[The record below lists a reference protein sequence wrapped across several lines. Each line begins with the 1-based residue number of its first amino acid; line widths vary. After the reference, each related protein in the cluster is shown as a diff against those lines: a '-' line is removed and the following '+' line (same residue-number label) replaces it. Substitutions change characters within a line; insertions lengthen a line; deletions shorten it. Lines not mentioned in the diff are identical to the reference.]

1 MNETIQA
8 RMSTELKQQLE
19 QIAKAQG
26 VSLSAVIRDALFE
39 YIDSRRLKR
48 MKSGFISVERGENE
62 RG

>member
-1 MNETIQA
+1 MK

-39 YIDSRRLKR
+39 YIDSRRLKG
-48 MKSGFISVERGENE
+48 MKSGFISVEREE
-62 RG
+62 K

>member
-8 RMSTELKQQLE
+8 RMPTELKEQLQ

-48 MKSGFISVERGENE
+48 MKSGFIPVERE
-62 RG
+62 

>member
-39 YIDSRRLKR
+39 YIDSRRLKG
-48 MKSGFISVERGENE
+48 MKSGFISVEREE
-62 RG
+62 K